1 MEKLAKREIFRC
13 TESEKNL
20 LQKLADE
27 IKVSKSDYLR
37 HVIRSR
43 EIPKI
48 LPKTEQNE
56 VQKTEEF
63 LEKNYYALGKI
74 GVNINQIAW
83 YFNLEHLKSFDNKNH
98 TIDDFLLL
106 DRVKKSEIILLQES
120 LSKLSE
126 NIDEI
131 KKMFEARL
139 NEK

>member
-13 TESEKNL
+13 TEFEKNL

-43 EIPKI
+43 ETPKI
-48 LPKTEQNE
+48 LPKNE
-56 VQKTEEF
+56 EGKEEKAEEF
-63 LEKNYYALGKI
+63 LIKNYYALGKI

-98 TIDDFLLL
+98 TIEDFLLL
-106 DRVKKSEIILLQES
+106 DRARKSEIILLQES
-120 LSKLSE
+120 LVKLSE
-126 NIDEI
+126 NIDEL
-131 KKMFEARL
+131 KKTIEVRL